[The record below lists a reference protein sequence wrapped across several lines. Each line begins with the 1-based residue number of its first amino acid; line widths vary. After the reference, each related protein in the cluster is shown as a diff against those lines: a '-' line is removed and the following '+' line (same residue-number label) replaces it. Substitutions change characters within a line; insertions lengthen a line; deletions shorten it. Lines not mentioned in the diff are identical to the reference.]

1 MVEPIK
7 PDEVSVPKPEIP
19 DFVITAFN
27 TLIQKKWNGEVAII
41 SQNEAVNEIKKL
53 MPDSYKESD
62 IFDNHWLDVE
72 DLFLAAGW
80 DVIFHK
86 RHYYDPEEDYYKFC
100 KPLLPTVLNS

>member
-27 TLIQKKWNGEVAII
+27 NLIKSKWNGK
-41 SQNEAVNEIKKL
+41 EAVILQSEVVKEITKL
-53 MPDSYKESD
+53 MPKEYKRSD
-62 IFDNHWLDVE
+62 IFDNRWLDVE

-86 RHYYDPEEDYYKFC
+86 YPYYDPEEDYYKFC
-100 KPLLPTVLNS
+100 KPVPTVLNS

>member
-27 TLIQKKWNGEVAII
+27 NLIKSKWNGKEAVILLR
-41 SQNEAVNEIKKL
+41 EAVNEIMKL
-53 MPDSYKESD
+53 MPKECKRSD

-80 DVIFHK
+80 DVIFYK
-86 RHYYDPEEDYYKFC
+86 RPYYDSEDDYFKFC
-100 KPLLPTVLNS
+100 KPLPTLLNS